1 MTETTAESAAEIRV
15 YLVDDH
21 PIVCSGLRAVVELER
36 DMRVVGEAHDGL
48 AAQAGVAELRPD
60 VVVMDIALPWLDGI
74 AATQRIKAAF
84 PEVKVLALSGL
95 DEQTQIP
102 LALEAGASGFVPKR
116 VAAEHLVRAIRS
128 VALGGLFLNPSVCA
142 GEDPGEPEPH
152 APLETPSRRL
162 TLSERETEVLR
173 SLAAGHAARDIAQR
187 LGISV
192 RTLETYRARALEKL
206 GLKTRVDIVRYAVQ
220 RGWLSPN

>member
-1 MTETTAESAAEIRV
+1 MTEATSESAAEIRV

-36 DMRVVGEAHDGL
+36 DMRVVGEAQDAL
-48 AAQAGVAELRPD
+48 AAQTGVAELRPD
-60 VVVMDIALPWLDGI
+60 VVVMDIALPGLDGI
-74 AATQRIKAAF
+74 EATQRIKAAF

-95 DEQTQIP
+95 DEQTYIP
-102 LALEAGASGFVPKR
+102 LALDAGASGFVPKR
-116 VAAEHLVRAIRS
+116 AAAEHLVRAIRS
-128 VALGGLFLNPSVCA
+128 VAHGGLFLNPGVPTS
-142 GEDPGEPEPH
+142 ELEPH
-152 APLETPSRRL
+152 PAPEAPSRRL
-162 TLSERETEVLR
+162 ALSERETEVLR

-220 RGWLSPN
+220 RGWLHPN